1 MGLFGSFRDVRLF
14 NAMNKELINEIIGI
28 SVDIYKS
35 SLKDMDENLYG
46 EAINKVYFP
55 GVRIACMVEVDDKE
69 YVSDEF
75 GIDFNKTARFN
86 FLREELRTVANLKL
100 EIGDI
105 IGWDDAYWEIDSKS
119 ESQYIAGK
127 NPSTDKA
134 DGAHGGNFSVLCE
147 THQTRKTK
155 LNIEKIHRAYNNK
168 LRNI

>member
-1 MGLFGSFRDVRLF
+1 MGLFGSYRDVRLF
-14 NAMNKELINEIIGI
+14 NLMNRELINEVIGI
-28 SVDIYKS
+28 SIDIFKS
-35 SLKDMDENLYG
+35 ALIDMDENLYG
-46 EAINKVYFP
+46 ESINKVFFP
-55 GVRIACMVEVDDKE
+55 GVRIACMVEVDEKS

-75 GIDFNKTARFN
+75 GVDFNKTARFN

-105 IGWDDAYWEIDSKS
+105 IGWDDAYWEIDTKS

-127 NPSTDKA
+127 NPNTDKG

>member
-14 NAMNKELINEIIGI
+14 NAMNKELINEVIGI
-28 SVDIYKS
+28 SVDIYKA
-35 SLKDMDENLYG
+35 SLKDMQEDLYG

-55 GVRIACMVEVDDKE
+55 GIRIACMVEVDAEE
-69 YVSDEF
+69 YASDEF

-86 FLREELRTVANLKL
+86 FLREELKTVANLKL
-100 EIGDI
+100 EVGDI
-105 IGWDDAYWEIDSKS
+105 ISWDNAYWEIDKKS

-127 NPSTDKA
+127 NPSTDKG

-147 THQTRKTK
+147 THQTRTTK